1 MFCKLALRNVRRSA
15 RDYAIYF
22 VTVALGVAMFYAFNT
37 INEQAVLLDALS
49 SDSLRMLELLKM
61 MMSVFSGV
69 VACVLGFLVV
79 YANRF
84 IIRRRR
90 HEFGMYLMLGMSPR
104 RVSSILLC
112 ETAIVGA
119 ASLVTGLI
127 LGIGLSQG
135 LSFVTAAL
143 MGTTMSKYQFIVSS
157 SAIGFTC
164 LCFLVIF
171 AVSALVDIAYIR
183 RCKLAKLLSAHE
195 ASESTKPI
203 RVPLRVAG
211 FIVSLTVLGCAY
223 WQLALNGLMEMDEH
237 FAWATALMVVGTFL
251 FFWSVAGFVIA
262 ILTKANGIYLKGT
275 RMFTVRQI
283 SSKVN
288 TAFASMATVSIMLFF
303 ALTSTSVGM
312 GLVELFVGNLENTT
326 AYDATIAAF
335 PTSMTE
341 SNDESASANAPS
353 SASANVASE
362 SAQLFEQYDG
372 NMAACLGDRSTT
384 WKNVVESSA
393 QFDYYPTGVKYEH
406 ITAQV
411 PNAAQLVQSSTLQSI
426 NDTEIKVIPESQY
439 NAVCALT
446 GRPQL
451 DLADNEC
458 AVNNLNQGFDALAQ
472 TFAGNKAALTI
483 GGTELHFAS
492 NVQHTPMRTSAIAD
506 VALEIIAPDA
516 VVNELAQTET
526 PALSYLDVM
535 YSCDRLQGDEL
546 LDQALSEAFPA
557 PSDEMAADDSATYSI
572 NAWPLRYV
580 YTGQEMA
587 DQATGI
593 RMLVTYLAVYIGLV
607 LLVATAAILAI
618 QQLSETADS
627 LGRYRRLSTLGC
639 DKRDIF
645 RSLRAQ
651 TVAYFLA
658 PLAVAASHT
667 ACAVVVLAS
676 TLFSELGVD
685 LSSSI
690 AFSAGTVVAVYA
702 IYLVATYLLSKS
714 VVRSTLGE

>member
-37 INEQAVLLDALS
+37 VNDQAVLLDALS
-49 SDSLRMLELLKM
+49 ADSLRMLDLLNM
-61 MMSVFSGV
+61 MMGLFSGV

-90 HEFGMYLMLGMSPR
+90 REFGMYLMLGMSPR
-104 RVSSILLC
+104 RVSGILLC

-119 ASLVTGLI
+119 VSLVVGLV

-135 LSFVTAAL
+135 LSFATAAL
-143 MGTTMSKYQFIVSS
+143 MGATMSKYQFIVSG

-195 ASESTKPI
+195 ASESVRPI

-211 FIVSLTVLGCAY
+211 FAASLIMLGCAY
-223 WQLALNGLMEMDEH
+223 WQLSLNGLVEMDEH
-237 FAWATALMVVGTFL
+237 FIWATALMIVGTFL

-262 ILTKANGIYLKGT
+262 ILSRQNGIYLKGV

-288 TAFASMATVSIMLFF
+288 TAFASMSTVCVMLFL
-303 ALTSTSVGM
+303 ALTCVSVGM

-326 AYDATIAAF
+326 AYDATIMANAV
-335 PTSMTE
+335 SASDGE
-341 SNDESASANAPS
+341 SNGES
-353 SASANVASE
+353 
-362 SAQLFEQYDG
+362 FELLERYDH
-372 NMAACLGDRSTT
+372 NMAACFADRSAS
-384 WKNVVESSA
+384 WENLVKSSV
-393 QFDYYPTGVKYEH
+393 QLDYYSTGVPYES

-411 PNAAQLVQSSTLQSI
+411 PNASKLVQEDTLRSI
-426 NDTEIKVIPESQY
+426 NATEIKVIAESQY
-439 NAVCALT
+439 NATCALI
-446 GRPQL
+446 GKPQL
-451 DLADNEC
+451 HLEADEC
-458 AVNNLNQGFDALAQ
+458 ATNNLPQGYNGLAQ
-472 TFAGNKAALTI
+472 ALIDNKAVLTI
-483 GGTELHFAS
+483 DGTQLHFS
-492 NVQHTPMRTSAIAD
+492 GSVQHTPMRTSAIAD
-506 VALEIIAPDA
+506 AALEIIVPDS
-516 VVNELAQTET
+516 VTEKLAQKESLTF
-526 PALSYLDVM
+526 SYLNVA
-535 YSCDRLQGDEL
+535 YAHDRIQGDKL
-546 LDQALSEAFPA
+546 LNQMLSEAFPSST
-557 PSDEMAADDSATYSI
+557 SDDGYSN
-572 NAWPLRYV
+572 NAWPLTSV
-580 YTGQEMA
+580 ITGQEMT
-587 DQATGI
+587 DQAIGI
-593 RMLVTYLAVYIGLV
+593 RMLVTYLAVYIGFV

-627 LGRYRRLSTLGC
+627 LGRYRRLDTLGC

-645 RSLRAQ
+645 RSLRTQ

-658 PLAVAASHT
+658 PLALAASHT
-667 ACAVVVLAS
+667 ACAIAVLAN

-685 LSSSI
+685 ISGSI
-690 AFSAGTVVAVYA
+690 ALSTGMMIAVYA
-702 IYLVATYLLSKS
+702 LYLTITYLLSKN